1 MMKFKRGDE
10 PDLLMREYRKTATVK
25 AVQMNEEFEVLTPE
39 GLMKGHKGDY
49 LCKGS
54 EGELWP
60 VRKHIFEKNYEL
72 VDE

>member
-1 MMKFKRGDE
+1 MLSFKRGDE
-10 PDLLMREYRKTATVK
+10 PDLLMREYRKTATVQAIQIHEDFK
-25 AVQMNEEFEVLTPE
+25 VLTLE
-39 GLMKGHKGDY
+39 GVMQGHVGDY

-72 VDE
+72 VTK